1 MWPVVVKSSAA
12 LRLAKLGSYMSSE
25 STVLTLVADSNLML
39 CTLLVQAL
47 KRYKEL
53 RIAACAVDSTEVM
66 EILRKTPVNVG
77 LISANLQ
84 NGPLAGFALVREIR
98 IAHPNI
104 RTVLLLDRW
113 EQESVVDAFRAGA
126 RGILH
131 RSTDLKMLHK
141 CLCSVHRGQLWVS
154 SKELELVLDAF
165 FHTAGLRVVDAKGA
179 ALLTKRE
186 EEVVRHVVDGRGN
199 REIAREMKLSEHT
212 IKNHLFRIFDKLGVS
227 SRVELV
233 LYAFSRPN
241 LAEAAPSRLTAA
253 S

>member
-1 MWPVVVKSSAA
+1 MS
-12 LRLAKLGSYMSSE
+12 LATSE
-25 STVLTLVADSNLML
+25 SVVSTLVADANLML

-53 RIAACAVDSTEVM
+53 RIAACAVESTEVM
-66 EILRKTPVNVG
+66 EILTKTRIDVG
-77 LISANLQ
+77 LISASLR
-84 NGPLAGFALVREIR
+84 NGPLAGFGLVREIR
-98 IAHPNI
+98 IAHPNV

-113 EQESVVDAFRAGA
+113 EQELVVDAFRAGA

-131 RSTDLKMLHK
+131 RSTDIKMLYK
-141 CLCSVHRGQLWVS
+141 CMRSVHRGQLWAS
-154 SKELELVLDAF
+154 SRELEAVLDAF
-165 FHTAGLRVVDAKGA
+165 FHAAGLRVIDAKGA
-179 ALLTKRE
+179 ALLSKRE
-186 EEVVRHVVDGRGN
+186 EEVVRLVADGRSN
-199 REIAREMKLSEHT
+199 RDIAHEMGLSEHT

-241 LAEAAPSRLTAA
+241 MPQPAAPRLKAV